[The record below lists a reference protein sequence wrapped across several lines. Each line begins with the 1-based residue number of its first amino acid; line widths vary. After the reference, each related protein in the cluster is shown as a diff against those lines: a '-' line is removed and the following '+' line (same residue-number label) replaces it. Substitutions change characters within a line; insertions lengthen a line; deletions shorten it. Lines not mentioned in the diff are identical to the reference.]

1 MSAKAGAPHTATLS
15 DAREPSPRLD
25 PAPTAGVEP
34 GLGPTAIMP
43 AVGPACPSCRK
54 NNHPGVVRCVFCGVA
69 YPVPGGDHM
78 EAAASI
84 APPKASTDV
93 PAELAPSAAMSL
105 SGPPR
110 VITISRPI
118 SDPPPAS
125 RRAIDTDSDDMLG
138 PPVADPLI
146 GVVVAERY
154 RIVEPLGRGGM
165 GIVYKVEH
173 IRIGKLLAMK
183 LLTGELSRNRD
194 VVRRFKQEAL
204 TVSKLSSPNTV
215 QVFDFGASEGLT
227 YLVMELVSGEDLA
240 RVLRTLG
247 PMPFARLGKVVIQVC
262 SSLAEAHQQGIVH
275 RDVKPENV
283 MLVRGRDGADVAKVL
298 DFGLA
303 KLREGAE
310 LNDVTSQGAI
320 VGTPYF
326 MAPEQIRGE
335 PVDPRSDIYALG
347 ALMYRALTGHYPFN
361 GATPMAVFN
370 KHLSEPPVPL
380 VERTPEIDI
389 PPGVNAIVLKALE
402 KSPADRFQKI
412 EDLQSALID
421 EVRALGLSSV
431 VDLLDSGQVRR
442 LSRVASAPDHKVA
455 AAVEVATRDEVE
467 RYERKLRRQRWVA
480 SAFGGVFLLGAG
492 LAGYKLYLHERAELT
507 RGLEIEPNDT
517 AAEATPLPF
526 GASATGHLGRRIDA
540 THGDLDFYAVD
551 VPAAPGEQAAV
562 SLKVTALP
570 NFGMCTLVYR
580 QGFDSALGQYCVGR
594 PGRDL
599 MIPALRLDP
608 GRYFLAVLQ
617 DLDPYGGAT
626 PFIHENVSDTYT
638 VSIGVASPRAG
649 EEVEPN
655 DSVGSADPIVPGT
668 PMSGTIGW
676 ARDVDVFCVPSSARG
691 AIRWRVR
698 DGRRDAG
705 EVLQAT
711 PILGS
716 VEGAPVRIHVGQG
729 KTSATDAQSPWQS
742 APLLDEGDASPCLR
756 LRLVND
762 PWASVASSGTVMA
775 GGNEVYVVEVDA
787 AP

>member
-1 MSAKAGAPHTATLS
+1 MSAKASSPQAVALETTLESGAS
-15 DAREPSPRLD
+15 MMD
-25 PAPTAGVEP
+25 PAHTPPPAGVEP
-34 GLGPTAIMP
+34 ALGPTAIMP
-43 AVGPACPSCRK
+43 AVGPACPGCRK
-54 NNHPGVVRCVFCGVA
+54 NNHPGVAQCVFCGHVYAPSEVA
-69 YPVPGGDHM
+69 RTGWS
-78 EAAASI
+78 EAAGEALDPAGSVSVSTLH
-84 APPKASTDV
+84 APVHAVT
-93 PAELAPSAAMSL
+93 L
-105 SGPPR
+105 G
-110 VITISRPI
+110 RPI

-125 RRAIDTDSDDMLG
+125 RRAVLDEDSDDMLG

-240 RVLRTLG
+240 RVLRSLG
-247 PMPFARLGKVVIQVC
+247 PMPFPRLGKVVIQVC
-262 SSLAEAHQQGIVH
+262 TSLAEAHQKGIVH
-275 RDVKPENV
+275 RDVKPENI
-283 MLVRGRDGADVAKVL
+283 MLLRGRDGADVAKVL

-335 PVDPRSDIYALG
+335 QVDPRSDIYALG

-361 GATPMAVFN
+361 GPTPMAVFT
-370 KHLSEPPVPL
+370 KHLTELPVLPS
-380 VERTPEIDI
+380 ERTPDIEI
-389 PPGVNAIVLKALE
+389 PPGVSAIVLKALE

-412 EDLQSALID
+412 EELQSALID

-442 LSRVASAPDHKVA
+442 LSRVTSAADHKPA
-455 AAVEVATRDEVE
+455 AAAEVATRDEVE

-480 SAFGGVFLLGAG
+480 FAFAGAFLAGAG

-507 RGLEIEPNDT
+507 KGLEIEPNDT
-517 AAEATPLPF
+517 PAEATRLPF
-526 GASATGHLGRRIDA
+526 GATMTAYIGQRLDP
-540 THGDLDFYAVD
+540 THGDRDFYAVD
-551 VPAAPGEQAAV
+551 VPAPAPGEQALV

-570 NFGMCTLVYR
+570 NFGTCTLLYR
-580 QGFDSALGQYCVGR
+580 QGFDTAFGQYCVGR

-599 MIPALRLDP
+599 ILPALRIDP
-608 GRYFLAVLQ
+608 GRYFIAVLQ
-617 DLDPYGGAT
+617 DLDPYGAAT
-626 PFIHENVSDTYT
+626 PYIHENVSDAYT
-638 VSIGVASPRAG
+638 VSVQAASPRPG
-649 EEVEPN
+649 EEIEPN
-655 DSVGSADPIVPGT
+655 DTVASSDPILPGAAVT
-668 PMSGTIGW
+668 GAIGW
-676 ARDVDVFCVPSSARG
+676 ARDVDVYCVPTSTVG

-698 DGRRDAG
+698 DGRRDVG
-705 EVLQAT
+705 SVLQAT

-716 VEGAPVRIHVGQG
+716 VEGAPVRIHVGEG
-729 KTSATDAQSPWQS
+729 KPSATDAQSPWRS
-742 APLLDEGDASPCLR
+742 APFADDGETARCLR
-756 LRLVND
+756 LRLTSD
-762 PWASVASSGTVMA
+762 PWTTIAGAGTVMA
-775 GGNEVYVVEVDA
+775 GGGDTYVVEVEGG
-787 AP
+787 P